1 MLTST
6 YSFGCN
12 AGIPPEPAFPHIRVC
27 GPSKLASSEV
37 ACSLLDAG
45 HITALFTCNYYA
57 ALGAIKALNERGLAP
72 GADIG
77 FASFDD
83 FDFSDV
89 MNPALTVVHQPMGEI
104 VEHVARIM
112 SGRLDKGEAAADIHM
127 LRSSV
132 VLTDSIRGRGL
143 ADG

>member
-1 MLTST
+1 M
-6 YSFGCN
+6 F
-12 AGIPPEPAFPHIRVC
+12 PARRRSYH
-27 GPSKLASSEV
+27 GALHLQ
-37 ACSLLDAG
+37 LLRG
-45 HITALFTCNYYA
+45 V
-57 ALGAIKALNERGLAP
+57 GAIKALNERGLAP

-112 SGRLDKGEAAADIHM
+112 SDRLDKGEAAADMHM

>member
-1 MLTST
+1 
-6 YSFGCN
+6 
-12 AGIPPEPAFPHIRVC
+12 
-27 GPSKLASSEV
+27 
-37 ACSLLDAG
+37 
-45 HITALFTCNYYA
+45 
-57 ALGAIKALNERGLAP
+57 
-72 GADIG
+72 
-77 FASFDD
+77 
-83 FDFSDV
+83 

-112 SGRLDKGEAAADIHM
+112 SDRLALVEAAADIHM